1 LFSSHKNS
9 TVEHELDN
17 ELLENPERGF
27 YRHLEI
33 ELPVSNL
40 NSIRK
45 DWKAQFSGW
54 KKNGVTLVLIK
65 FAIRKFVRSD
75 FKKPDTDAMTAAFE
89 ELRSL
94 GMKAIVRYSYVVCEK
109 KISKT
114 KTEFEFQE
122 DAKKDQ
128 LLAHIKQVTPI
139 LKVTFI
145 SK

>member
-1 LFSSHKNS
+1 
-9 TVEHELDN
+9 
-17 ELLENPERGF
+17 
-27 YRHLEI
+27 
-33 ELPVSNL
+33 
-40 NSIRK
+40 
-45 DWKAQFSGW
+45 
-54 KKNGVTLVLIK
+54 
-65 FAIRKFVRSD
+65 
-75 FKKPDTDAMTAAFE
+75 MTAAFE

-145 SK
+145 SKWIHFVISLNSNMKSLDY